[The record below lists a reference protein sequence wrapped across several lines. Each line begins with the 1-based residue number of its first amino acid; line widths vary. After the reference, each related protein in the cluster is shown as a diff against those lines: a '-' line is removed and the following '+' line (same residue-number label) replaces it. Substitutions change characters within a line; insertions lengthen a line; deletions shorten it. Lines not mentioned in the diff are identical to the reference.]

1 MSLGIIDNQENIR
14 ADEINVIEFKRII
27 GTHKEKKNICTALF
41 IKELS
46 NGSFIS
52 SGTEGKMFVYNENFK
67 KIDEIDSFKE
77 WTYSICERKNF
88 KGKSD
93 TKIQFIGCSN
103 KEMYLIDLAFDE
115 NKDKAYSKTQKFEL
129 PGATCKNCIEMKIGE
144 NSESEYVI
152 LGLNGGGYYTN
163 LFVGEGKS
171 VKNKQITEK
180 TYRGAIRITDNIVI
194 ISSNRVGI
202 KGEKKYSINEDK
214 DGNNGENKNGINEEN
229 EGINGEDAL
238 ILYNYEKMEAKKI
251 VSYDPTGNEDQKD
264 YSFIY
269 NNNGLALISCDPNNN
284 ENTNK
289 TLLCACKKYFSDQK
303 NGILLVDPIIEDKKE
318 AVIDFYDTGDFEVY
332 CFCPLFEFDK
342 NTVSVKHIGKDLE
355 YFLVGG
361 FDNDK
366 CEGKIKLYKIFS
378 KEKEKIEFLQD
389 IEIQRNEIFRGFKGA
404 ISSIIQSTKNG
415 NILAS
420 CYDGNIYLLSIP
432 NLDFYLQE
440 NETKQK
446 S

>member
-1 MSLGIIDNQENIR
+1 
-14 ADEINVIEFKRII
+14 
-27 GTHKEKKNICTALF
+27 
-41 IKELS
+41 
-46 NGSFIS
+46 
-52 SGTEGKMFVYNENFK
+52 
-67 KIDEIDSFKE
+67 
-77 WTYSICERKNF
+77 
-88 KGKSD
+88 
-93 TKIQFIGCSN
+93 
-103 KEMYLIDLAFDE
+103 
-115 NKDKAYSKTQKFEL
+115 
-129 PGATCKNCIEMKIGE
+129 
-144 NSESEYVI
+144 
-152 LGLNGGGYYTN
+152 
-163 LFVGEGKS
+163 
-171 VKNKQITEK
+171 
-180 TYRGAIRITDNIVI
+180 
-194 ISSNRVGI
+194 
-202 KGEKKYSINEDK
+202 
-214 DGNNGENKNGINEEN
+214 
-229 EGINGEDAL
+229 
-238 ILYNYEKMEAKKI
+238 MEAKKI
-251 VSYDPTGNEDQKD
+251 VSYDPTGNEDKKD

-342 NTVSVKHIGKDLE
+342 NTVSVKHIRKDLE

-366 CEGKIKLYKIFS
+366 CEGKIKLYKIFY

-404 ISSIIQSTKNG
+404 ISSIIQSTNNG

-420 CYDGNIYLLSIP
+420 CYDGNIYLLSTP

-440 NETKQK
+440 NETKEQK